1 MSRRLGSAI
10 AGPQCIKALY
20 LAVMA
25 MLSIGWAVSTQPA
38 AAQGRTAS
46 TAEDVFA
53 NAQSA
58 YGPPPPEPKCDQGSG
73 DEIVVCAEQQEQ
85 SQFRVKS
92 SSELDPESDEALDDG
107 LPRAPDFAESC
118 KKNPEK
124 GVCIG
129 FGSPPPPA
137 YLIDFS
143 KLPETPKGSDADR
156 IANGLAPRGNDSGVF
171 SRLPE
176 QLKEGPQSEAAAGN
190 TPAAD
195 SPAAG
200 PGT

>member
-1 MSRRLGSAI
+1 M
-10 AGPQCIKALY
+10 KALY

-25 MLSIGWAVSTQPA
+25 LLAIGWSVSTQPA

-58 YGPPPPEPKCDQGSG
+58 YGPPPPEPKCDQGNG

-92 SSELDPESDEALDDG
+92 TSELDPESDEALDDG

-124 GVCIG
+124 GTCIS
-129 FGSPPPPA
+129 FGSVPPPA

-156 IANGLAPRGNDSGVF
+156 IANGLAPRGNDTGAQ
-171 SRLPE
+171 SRLPNE
-176 QLKEGPQSEAAAGN
+176 LPGETAREPASEEGPALNETERQ
-190 TPAAD
+190 P
-195 SPAAG
+195 
-200 PGT
+200 

>member
-1 MSRRLGSAI
+1 MSSALGAAF
-10 AGPQCIKALY
+10 AGPQRMKALY
-20 LAVMA
+20 LAAMA
-25 MLSIGWAVSTQPA
+25 VLSIGWAVSTQPA
-38 AAQGRTAS
+38 AAQGRAAA

-53 NAQSA
+53 NAKSA
-58 YGPPPPEPKCDQGSG
+58 YGPPPPEPKCDQGNG
-73 DEIVVCAEQQEQ
+73 DEIVVCAQQQEQ

-92 SSELDPESDEALDDG
+92 TTELDPESDEALDDG

-171 SRLPE
+171 SRPPD
-176 QLKEGPQSEAAAGN
+176 QLEEHAQSEAAAGN
-190 TPAAD
+190 APAAD
-195 SPAAG
+195 SPAG
-200 PGT
+200 QPGT